1 MLKRRSVPFFVTRP
15 KVVHADP
22 VRMPGVTNPVESTL
36 DETEQVGTCTS
47 VMMPFFQRNQ
57 PLITNE

>member
-36 DETEQVGTCTS
+36 GSADENFHSGSARRPDSLLYGSKIQ
-47 VMMPFFQRNQ
+47 
-57 PLITNE
+57 